1 MYFSTFEQKCNL
13 CQQWLSHNIISSET
27 QLDSQNHHTCIC
39 NLLDHGGV
47 CCVSGYITLLSHE
60 KELMMY
66 LSQSPRGSNLFLNL
80 SMISLCI
87 TSDDEIQLVQ
97 QCEDARVNLFQEK
110 REQNLKSHK

>member
-66 LSQSPRGSNLFLNL
+66 LSQPPRGSNLFLNL
-80 SMISLCI
+80 SMISPMTMKM
-87 TSDDEIQLVQ
+87 TSIG
-97 QCEDARVNLFQEK
+97 K
-110 REQNLKSHK
+110 